1 MIYTY
6 NPRTAT
12 VIVYLLPTGLA
23 LIYMHPNDKRRELCI
38 QSKVER
44 AEVEKWHKTRGPHL
58 PSSLGRQLNQPREYP
73 VVQSALKQE

>member
-38 QSKVER
+38 QSKLAR
-44 AEVEKWHKTRGPHL
+44 AEVEKWHKRDVLIYPL
-58 PSSLGRQLNQPREYP
+58 PSAGS
-73 VVQSALKQE
+73 